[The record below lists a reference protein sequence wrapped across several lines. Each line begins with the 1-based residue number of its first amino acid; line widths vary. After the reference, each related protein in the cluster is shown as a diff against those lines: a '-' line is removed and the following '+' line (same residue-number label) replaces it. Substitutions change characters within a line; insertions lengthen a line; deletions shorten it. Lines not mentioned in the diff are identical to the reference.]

1 MSKELRTAIG
11 CFATGVTIVTARYKG
26 QDYGMT
32 VSSFNAVS
40 LEPAMALWNIQKDA
54 HSIEAFEKSEGYT
67 VSVLNADQGDLAM
80 HFTHGTQEERFA
92 GLENSRAASGRV
104 VIPDCV
110 AWFDCD
116 LAQVIEAGDHAILLS
131 NITSFGSTV
140 NNTGLIYERSKFGS
154 IQDLKEKKVA

>member
-1 MSKELRTAIG
+1 MKKALRAAIG
-11 CFATGVTIVTARYKG
+11 CFATGVTIVTTRYKG

-67 VSVLNADQGDLAM
+67 VSVLSAEQGELAM
-80 HFTHGTQEERFA
+80 HFTRGSQEERFA
-92 GLENSRAASGRV
+92 GMEDSRATSGRI
-104 VIPDCV
+104 VIPDCI

-116 LAQVIEAGDHAILLS
+116 LEQVIEAGDHAILLS
-131 NITSFGSTV
+131 KVTSFDSTTG
-140 NNTGLIYERSKFGS
+140 NKGLIYEQSKFGS
-154 IQDLKEKKVA
+154 IQDLVAKEDA